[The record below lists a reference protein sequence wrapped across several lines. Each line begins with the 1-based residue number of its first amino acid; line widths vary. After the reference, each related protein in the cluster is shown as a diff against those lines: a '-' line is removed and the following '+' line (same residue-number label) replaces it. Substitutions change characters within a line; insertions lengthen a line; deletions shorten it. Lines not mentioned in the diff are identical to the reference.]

1 MTAVRLPVPVAQT
14 EDCTDALW
22 SRYRSGGDQEAR
34 AQLLSRHLGL
44 VHHVAREISRRIPS
58 VELGELVSAGALG
71 LMKALDSFD
80 LSRGL
85 AFSTYAVLRIR
96 GAILDDLRSRDSTPR
111 SVRMKRRRIESVAA
125 ALETRLGRA
134 PSPKELAAHLGI
146 DLMTFWKWKDAVGI
160 YAEAEVAR
168 PSSGRR
174 VSRDA
179 ENHADPSA
187 MSAPQR
193 IVESEHVAQV
203 RQLISRLP
211 DQQRKVLAL
220 YYYEELNLRQVG
232 EVLRV
237 SESRVSQIRSQAL
250 KRLRAELAEASKTG

>member
-1 MTAVRLPVPVAQT
+1 V
-14 EDCTDALW
+14 LW
-22 SRYRSGGDQEAR
+22 VRYRSARDPEAR
-34 AQLLSRHLGL
+34 SQLLTRHLGL
-44 VHHVAREISRRIPS
+44 VHHVAREVSRRIPS

-111 SVRMKRRRIESVAA
+111 SVRVKRRKIEAVAA
-125 ALETRLGRA
+125 TLEAALGRA
-134 PSPKELAAHLGI
+134 PTAREVADKLGI
-146 DLMTFWKWKDAVGI
+146 DMVTYWKWKDAVGS
-160 YAEAEVAR
+160 YAEVEVPR
-168 PSSGRR
+168 PTQGRR
-174 VSRDA
+174 LSRDA

-187 MSAPQR
+187 HSVPQQL
-193 IVESEHVAQV
+193 VESEHVAHM
-203 RQLISRLP
+203 RQLIARLP
-211 DQQRKVLAL
+211 EQQRRVLAL

-232 EVLRV
+232 EVLQV

-250 KRLRAELAEASKTG
+250 RRLREEISKSAVA